1 MSTGVG
7 QDGGSDMTLAASRA
21 DVVVI
26 GGGLAGISAAIQLA
40 DAGRAVTLIEGRP
53 WLGGATCSFIRRGL
67 TIDNGQHAFLR
78 CCTAYRELLARLGVA
93 GSYSMQN
100 RLDLTILAGAA
111 SGSPARARLRRSALP
126 APAHLV
132 RALAGYRLLSPA
144 ERLKI
149 AGVAVAL
156 QFTDPLGGDGRSLDW
171 WLARHRQGERARTKF
186 WDWLC
191 VTALNVEPEHADLA
205 LAGSAIRTALLAGR
219 DGADIGVPDVPLSG
233 LHGGAAVALLGTVG
247 VTIKLGVRAI
257 AVQPGLAGGYL
268 VRTASAG
275 PGRSAEV
282 PDVVGGGA
290 AEDIRADGVVLAVP
304 PGEAAALAPP
314 ELAGEAAR
322 WSLLRPSPI
331 VSAHVIYGS
340 RVTRLPF
347 AGVVGSPVRWVI
359 DKSDAAGLHAGQYLA
374 AAIPAADEFVDMPAM
389 QLRER
394 VLPVLDRLFPAAAGA
409 RIEDF
414 FVTRERRA
422 TIRHEP
428 GTQQLRPA
436 AGLPGLA
443 VAGAWTDTGW
453 PDTMEGAVRS
463 GRYAARKLMSGLT
476 DGLAARSARQPAGR
490 VTAASAVASG
500 APR

>member
-1 MSTGVG
+1 
-7 QDGGSDMTLAASRA
+7 MTLAANRA

-26 GGGLAGISAAIQLA
+26 GGGLAGISAAIELA
-40 DAGRAVTLIEGRP
+40 AAGRAVTLVEARP

-93 GSYSMQN
+93 GSCSIQD
-100 RLDLTILAGAA
+100 RLDLTVLDGAA
-111 SGSPARARLRRSALP
+111 ACGPAWARLRRSALP

-132 RALAGYRLLSPA
+132 RSLAGYRLLSPT
-144 ERLKI
+144 ERLKV

-156 QFTDPLGGDGRSLDW
+156 QFTDPLGGDGRSLGG
-171 WLARHRQGERARTKF
+171 WLARRRQGERARTKF

-191 VTALNVEPEHADLA
+191 TAALNVAPEHADLA
-205 LAGSAIRTALLAGR
+205 LATSAIRTALLAGR
-219 DGADIGVPDVPLSG
+219 DNADIGVPVVPLSG
-233 LHGGAAVALLGTVG
+233 LHGGSAIALLGTLG
-247 VTIKLGVRAI
+247 VTIRLGVRAI

-268 VRTASAG
+268 VRTT
-275 PGRSAEV
+275 SAEPAQSADTQGAV
-282 PDVVGGGA
+282 AGGS
-290 AEDIRADGVVLAVP
+290 AEEIRADGVVLAVP
-304 PGEAAALAPP
+304 PGAAAALAPT

-347 AGVVGSPVRWVI
+347 AAVVGSPVRWVV
-359 DKSDAAGLHAGQYLA
+359 DKTDAAGLHAGQYLA
-374 AAIPAADEFVDMPAM
+374 ASIPAADEFVDMPAAL
-389 QLRER
+389 LREH

-409 RIEDF
+409 SIEDF

-463 GRYAARKLMSGLT
+463 GRYAALKLRS
-476 DGLAARSARQPAGR
+476 DLAGRLAGTSARPESGR
-490 VTAASAVASG
+490 VTAASAVAAG
-500 APR
+500 TPR

>member
-1 MSTGVG
+1 
-7 QDGGSDMTLAASRA
+7 MTLAANRA

-26 GGGLAGISAAIQLA
+26 GGGLAGISAAIELA
-40 DAGRAVTLIEGRP
+40 AAGRAVTLIEGRP

-93 GSYSMQN
+93 GSCLVQD
-100 RLDLTILAGAA
+100 RLDLTVLDGAVP
-111 SGSPARARLRRSALP
+111 GGPARARLRRSALP

-132 RALAGYRLLSPA
+132 RSLAGYRLLSPA
-144 ERLKI
+144 ERLKV

-156 QFTDPLGGDGRSLDW
+156 QFTDPLGGDGRSLGG
-171 WLARHRQGERARTKF
+171 WLARHRQGERARTMF

-191 VTALNVEPEHADLA
+191 VAALNVPPEHADLG
-205 LAGSAIRTALLAGR
+205 LATSVIRTAVLAGR
-219 DGADIGVPDVPLSG
+219 ENADIGVPVVPLSG
-233 LHGGAAVALLGTVG
+233 LHGGSAVALLGALG
-247 VTIKLGVRAI
+247 VTIRLGVRAI

-268 VRTASAG
+268 VRAASAAS
-275 PGRSAEV
+275 PRSAGT
-282 PDVVGGGA
+282 PDSVAGNA
-290 AEDIRADGVVLAVP
+290 AEEIRADGVVLAVP
-304 PGEAAALAPP
+304 PGEAAAVAPAA
-314 ELAGEAAR
+314 LAGEAAR

-331 VSAHVIYGS
+331 VSVHVIYAS

-347 AGVVGSPVRWVI
+347 AAVVGSPVRWVI

-374 AAIPAADEFVDMPAM
+374 ASIPAADEFVDMPAA

-394 VLPVLDRLFPAAAGA
+394 VLPVLDRIFPAAAGA
-409 RIEDF
+409 NIEDF

-436 AGLPGLA
+436 VGLPGLA

-463 GRYAARKLMSGLT
+463 GRYAALKLISDRTYGP
-476 DGLAARSARQPAGR
+476 APRSARPAAER
-490 VTAASAVASG
+490 VTATSAVGSG
-500 APR
+500 RPR

>member
-7 QDGGSDMTLAASRA
+7 QDGGSGMALAANRA

-26 GGGLAGISAAIQLA
+26 GGGLAGISAAIELA

-78 CCTAYRELLARLGVA
+78 CCTTYRELLARLGVA
-93 GSYSMQN
+93 DSCAIQD
-100 RLDLTILAGAA
+100 RLDLTVLDGAA
-111 SGSPARARLRRSALP
+111 LGGPARARLRRSALP

-132 RALAGYRLLSPA
+132 SSLARYRLLSPT
-144 ERLKI
+144 ERLKV

-156 QFTDPLGGDGRSLDW
+156 QFTDPPGGDGRSLGG
-171 WLARHRQGERARTKF
+171 WLTRHRQDERSRTKF
-186 WDWLC
+186 WDWLS
-191 VTALNVEPEHADLA
+191 VAALNVAPEHADLA
-205 LAGSAIRTALLAGR
+205 LAVGAIRTAMLAGR
-219 DGADIGVPDVPLSG
+219 DNADIGVPVVPLSG
-233 LHGGAAVALLGTVG
+233 LHGGSAVALLGSLG
-247 VTIKLGVRAI
+247 VPIRLGVRAT

-268 VRTASAG
+268 VRTASVE
-275 PGRSAEV
+275 PGRSAAAPGSV
-282 PDVVGGGA
+282 SGSA
-290 AEDIRADGVVLAVP
+290 AEEIRADGVVLAVP
-304 PGEAAALAPP
+304 PGEAAALAPAA
-314 ELAGEAAR
+314 LAGEAAR

-331 VSAHVIYGS
+331 VSVHVIYGS

-347 AGVVGSPVRWVI
+347 AAVVGSPVRWVI
-359 DKSDAAGLHAGQYLA
+359 DKSDAAGLHTGQYLA
-374 AAIPAADEFVDMPAM
+374 ACIPAADEFVDMPAA

-394 VLPVLDRLFPAAAGA
+394 VLPVLDQLFPAAAGA
-409 RIEDF
+409 SVEDF

-436 AGLPGLA
+436 LGLPGLV

-463 GRYAARKLMSGLT
+463 GRFAARKLIANLAG
-476 DGLAARSARQPAGR
+476 GLAPASARSAAGPAI
-490 VTAASAVASG
+490 VTSAVASG
-500 APR
+500 SAR

>member
-7 QDGGSDMTLAASRA
+7 QDGGSDMTLAANRA

-40 DAGRAVTLIEGRP
+40 DAGRTVTLIEGRP

-93 GSYSMQN
+93 GACSMQD
-100 RLDLTILAGAA
+100 RLDLTVLDGAA
-111 SGSPARARLRRSALP
+111 AGRPTRARLRRSALP

-132 RALAGYRLLSPA
+132 RSLAGYRLLSPA

-156 QFTDPLGGDGRSLDW
+156 QFTDPVGGDGRSLGG

-191 VTALNVEPEHADLA
+191 VAALNVTPEHADLA
-205 LAGSAIRTALLAGR
+205 LATSAIRTALLARR
-219 DGADIGVPDVPLSG
+219 DNADIGVPVVPLSG
-233 LHGGAAVALLGTVG
+233 LHGGSAVALFGTLG
-247 VTIKLGVRAI
+247 VTIRLGVRAV

-275 PGRSAEV
+275 PGRSAETPNAV
-282 PDVVGGGA
+282 SGSA
-290 AEDIRADGVVLAVP
+290 AEEIRADGVVLAVP
-304 PGEAAALAPP
+304 PGEAAALAPAA
-314 ELAGEAAR
+314 LAGEAAR

-359 DKSDAAGLHAGQYLA
+359 DKSDSAGLHAGQYLA
-374 AAIPAADEFVDMPAM
+374 ASIPAADEFVDMPAA
-389 QLRER
+389 QLREH
-394 VLPVLDRLFPAAAGA
+394 VLPVLDRLFPAAAGTS
-409 RIEDF
+409 IEDF

-463 GRYAARKLMSGLT
+463 GRYAALKVISGLT
-476 DGLAARSARQPAGR
+476 DGPVSTSARAAAGR
-490 VTAASAVASG
+490 MTAASAVTSG
-500 APR
+500 TPR

>member
-1 MSTGVG
+1 
-7 QDGGSDMTLAASRA
+7 MTLAANRA
-21 DVVVI
+21 DVVVV
-26 GGGLAGISAAIQLA
+26 GGGLAGISAAIELA

-78 CCTAYRELLARLGVA
+78 CCTAYQRLLARLGVL
-93 GSYSMQN
+93 GSCSIQE
-100 RLDLTILAGAA
+100 RLDLTVLDAA
-111 SGSPARARLRRSALP
+111 AHGGPARARLRRSALP

-132 RALAGYRLLSPA
+132 RSLAGYRLLSPA
-144 ERLKI
+144 ERLKV

-156 QFTDPLGGDGRSLDW
+156 QFTDPLGGDGRSLGR
-171 WLARHRQGERARTKF
+171 WLARHRQSERARTKF
-186 WDWLC
+186 WDWLS
-191 VTALNVEPEHADLA
+191 VTALNVEPEDADLA
-205 LAGSAIRTALLAGR
+205 LATSAIRTAVLAGR
-219 DGADIGVPDVPLSG
+219 DSADLGVPVVPLSG
-233 LHGGAAVALLGTVG
+233 LHGGSAVALLNTLGITVR
-247 VTIKLGVRAI
+247 LGVRAT

-268 VRTASAG
+268 VRTASAE
-275 PGRSAEV
+275 PGRSAAA
-282 PDVVGGGA
+282 PDAVSAGP
-290 AEDIRADGVVLAVP
+290 AEEIRADGVVLAVP
-304 PGEAAALAPP
+304 PGEAAALAPA

-331 VSAHVIYGS
+331 VSVHVIYGS
-340 RVTRLPF
+340 RVTPLPF
-347 AGVVGSPVRWVI
+347 AAVVGSPVRWII

-374 AAIPAADEFVDMPAM
+374 ASIPAADEFVDMPAT

-394 VLPVLDRLFPAAAGA
+394 VLPVLDRLFPPAAGA
-409 RIEDF
+409 SVEDF

-463 GRYAARKLMSGLT
+463 GRYAALKLVFDLT
-476 DGLAARSARQPAGR
+476 EGLARTSTRPAAGR
-490 VTAASAVASG
+490 LTPASPVASG
-500 APR
+500 TPR

>member
-1 MSTGVG
+1 
-7 QDGGSDMTLAASRA
+7 MTLAANRA

-26 GGGLAGISAAIQLA
+26 GGGLAGISAAIELA

-78 CCTAYRELLARLGVA
+78 CCTVYRQLLTRLGVA
-93 GSYSMQN
+93 GSCSVQD
-100 RLDLTILAGAA
+100 RLDLTVLDGAA
-111 SGSPARARLRRSALP
+111 PGNPARARLRRSALP

-132 RALAGYRLLSPA
+132 RSLAGYRLLSPA
-144 ERLKI
+144 ERLKV
-149 AGVAVAL
+149 AGLAVAL
-156 QFTDPLGGDGRSLDW
+156 QFTDPRGGDGRSLGG
-171 WLARHRQGERARTKF
+171 WLARHRQDERARAKF

-191 VTALNVEPEHADLA
+191 VAALNVPPEHADLA
-205 LAGSAIRTALLAGR
+205 LATSAIRTAVLAGR
-219 DGADIGVPDVPLSG
+219 DNADIGVPVVPLSG
-233 LHGGAAVALLGTVG
+233 LHGGSAVALLGTLG
-247 VTIKLGVRAI
+247 VTIRLGVRAT

-268 VRTASAG
+268 VRTASAE
-275 PGRSAEV
+275 PGRPAESPDSA
-282 PDVVGGGA
+282 VGRA
-290 AEDIRADGVVLAVP
+290 AEEIRADGVVLAVP
-304 PGEAAALAPP
+304 PGEAAALAPA

-331 VSAHVIYGS
+331 VSVHVIYGS
-340 RVTRLPF
+340 RVTPLPF
-347 AGVVGSPVRWVI
+347 AAVVGSPVRWVI

-374 AAIPAADEFVDMPAM
+374 AAIPAADEFVDMPAAE
-389 QLRER
+389 LRER

-409 RIEDF
+409 SIEDF

-436 AGLPGLA
+436 TGLPGLA

-463 GRYAARKLMSGLT
+463 GRYAAQKLNFDLT
-476 DGLAARSARQPAGR
+476 GGLAATSARPAAGH
-490 VTAASAVASG
+490 VTAGSAVASG
-500 APR
+500 TPR